1 MEKKEE
7 RHSENFAPFV
17 EPVMGEP
24 VDVWDQINKYG
35 TYEVQDTTET
45 DNVFPLIGPLGAGV
59 SGVLLPK
66 IPDAVQ
72 KEADEAAAKKGEL
85 KE

>member
-1 MEKKEE
+1 MDEKKS
-7 RHSENFAPFV
+7 RHSDEYTPFV

-35 TYEVQDTTET
+35 TYQVQDTTET

-59 SGVLLPK
+59 SGVLLPE

-72 KEADEAAAKKGEL
+72 KEADEAAAKKGEA
-85 KE
+85 